1 MAYIE
6 TTIPGVGNVAA
17 HGREGHKNFF
27 WRIRQLATGRAWVVQ
42 TAYAGTGNGV
52 ITATDS
58 AVAAPTETWTLVCTS
73 AAVPGSEVWSVTG
86 SVSGAQ
92 AAATTGVAY
101 NNGIVQFLI
110 NDGATNF
117 IVGDQFTLAATA
129 SPLPTAQ
136 RWTINQE
143 SYATADW
150 ELSMQGPN
158 ISGFDD
164 VFVGFSTRQ
173 SQPSDY
179 YNLVI
184 RGAIGYVSSSAWTAQ
199 PNPAYFTVPMWQF
212 DIPCGISIT
221 DIKIAFWVDIE
232 GNTDAGY
239 TGLYLPSM
247 TPNEYSFPMLVS
259 GSVAGISAL
268 RYSDTTRQIAIQENC
283 YIYFIDGT
291 WRYAEPWPWYADNPS
306 ALGIGLE
313 IGTSAVEPTAD
324 ASAVVQRQCLP
335 VHLMD
340 ASNGLYGTVQDI
352 FFISGFSLAVLDV
365 IDDGLGNTYKVVR
378 NIHRTGFHDYMAFRR
393 A

>member
-1 MAYIE
+1 MAYVE
-6 TTIPGVGNVAA
+6 TTIPGVGTVAA

-27 WRIRQLATGRAWVVQ
+27 WRIRQIATGRAWVVQ

-52 ITATDS
+52 ITGTDS
-58 AVAAPTETWTLVCTS
+58 AVGAVTQTWTLACTS
-73 AAVPGSEVWSVTG
+73 AAVPGAETWSVTG

-101 NNGIVQFLI
+101 DNGIVQFTI
-110 NDGATNF
+110 NAGATNF
-117 IVGDQFTLAATA
+117 AVSDQFTLSATA

-143 SYATADW
+143 SYAAADW
-150 ELSMQGPN
+150 EISLQGPN

-179 YNLVI
+179 WNLVL
-184 RGAIGYVSSSAWTAQ
+184 RGAIGYVSSSGWTAQ
-199 PNPAYFTVPMWQF
+199 PNPLFVTIPMWQF
-212 DIPCGISIT
+212 DMNCGISIT
-221 DIKIAFWVDIE
+221 DIKIAFWVNIE
-232 GNTDAGY
+232 GNTDVGY

-268 RYSDTTRQIAIQENC
+268 RYSDTTRVFGIKSNAT
-283 YIYFIDGT
+283 IYFIDGT
-291 WRYAEPWPWYADNPS
+291 WKNTEPWPWFADTFAPNLGLTATEPTQDS
-306 ALGIGLE
+306 AL
-313 IGTSAVEPTAD
+313 AD
-324 ASAVVQRQCLP
+324 QRQCLP
-335 VHLMD
+335 IHLMD

-352 FFISGFSLAVLDV
+352 FWISGFALAVGDL
-365 IDDGLGNTYKVVR
+365 IDDGGGNTYRVVR
-378 NIHRTGFHDYMAFRR
+378 NIHRTGFFDYLAFRR

>member
-58 AVAAPTETWTLVCTS
+58 AVGAATQTWTLTCTN
-73 AAVPGSEVWSVTG
+73 ATTPGAEVWSVSG

-101 NNGIVQFLI
+101 DNGIVQFTI
-110 NDGATNF
+110 NAGATNF
-117 IVGDQFTLAATA
+117 AVSDQFTLSATA

-150 ELSMQGPN
+150 EISLQGPN

-173 SQPSDY
+173 SVPSDY
-179 YNLVI
+179 YNLVL
-184 RGAIGYVSSSAWTAQ
+184 RGAIGYVSSSGWTAQ
-199 PNPAYFTVPMWQF
+199 PNSLFMTNPMRQF
-212 DIPCGISIT
+212 DIDCGISIT
-221 DIKIAFWVDIE
+221 DIKIAFWVEIE
-232 GNTDAGY
+232 GNTDVGY

-259 GSVAGISAL
+259 ASVGGISAL
-268 RYSDTTRQIAIQENC
+268 RYSDTSRQMGIKANNW
-283 YIYFIDGT
+283 IYFIDGT
-291 WRYAEPWPWYADNPS
+291 WKTPEPWPWFADFTSPNLGATATEPTKDS
-306 ALGIGLE
+306 AL
-313 IGTSAVEPTAD
+313 VD
-324 ASAVVQRQCLP
+324 QRQCLP
-335 VHLMD
+335 IHLMD

-352 FFISGFSLAVLDV
+352 FWISGFALAVNDL
-365 IDDGLGNTYKVVR
+365 IDDGAGNTYRVVR
-378 NIHRTGFHDYMAFRR
+378 NIHRTGFFDYLAFRR